1 MIAVRTD
8 RHDRPLTA
16 VELLM
21 VFGPVRGPDLRDPRS
36 THRPRRLARW
46 GHPTHERERAA
57 RRGTVPSLPTIRT
70 DAVPHDT
77 VGLTTVWAANAPS
90 RPRPAHHT

>member
-8 RHDRPLTA
+8 RRDRPLTA
-16 VELLM
+16 IELLM
-21 VFGPVRGPDLRDPRS
+21 VFGSVRGPALSDPRS
-36 THRPRRLARW
+36 AYRPRRLARW

-57 RRGTVPSLPTIRT
+57 RRRPVPPLQTVRT

-77 VGLTTVWAANAPS
+77 VGLTTVWAANAP
-90 RPRPAHHT
+90 PHLLGA

>member
-1 MIAVRTD
+1 MIAVRAD
-8 RHDRPLTA
+8 RRDRSLTA

-21 VFGPVRGPDLRDPRS
+21 VFGSVPGPDLRDPRS

-46 GHPTHERERAA
+46 GQATYKRDRAA
-57 RRGTVPSLPTIRT
+57 RRQPVPSLPTVRT

-77 VGLTTVWAANAPS
+77 VGLTTVWAANAP
-90 RPRPAHHT
+90 PLPLGA